1 MRIANSIPTVEE
13 IEIACQELSWLGR
26 DGLLRHARLAQP
38 YIERQD
44 EYAAQLLKHMRLEF
58 PELAEDR
65 LATVASAIMI
75 LARAADHMDRQIA
88 AANAS
93 NPVSELK
100 QGDGYV
106 HRLH

>member
-1 MRIANSIPTVEE
+1 MRIANFIPTVEE

-58 PELAEDR
+58 SELTEDR
-65 LATVASAIMI
+65 LATIVGAIMI

-88 AANAS
+88 ASNAGD
-93 NPVSELK
+93 PASELK
-100 QGDGYV
+100 QGDVHV

>member
-38 YIERQD
+38 YIDRQD
-44 EYAAQLLKHMRLEF
+44 EYAAQLVKHMRLEF
-58 PELAEDR
+58 PELSEAR
-65 LATVASAIMI
+65 LGTIAGAIMI

-88 AANAS
+88 AANTDDLA
-93 NPVSELK
+93 SELK

>member
-26 DGLLRHARLAQP
+26 DGLLRHARLAQL

-44 EYAAQLLKHMRLEF
+44 EYAAQLVKYMRLEF
-58 PELAEDR
+58 PELTEDR
-65 LATVASAIMI
+65 LATIAGAIMI

-88 AANAS
+88 AANAVDPAPDFS
-93 NPVSELK
+93 H
-100 QGDGYV
+100 GDG
-106 HRLH
+106 HANRLH